1 MTKKAILLLADGFE
15 EVEAVTPVDYLR
27 RAGIEVTTVSISDNT
42 TVTGRWTGIKMLADT
57 TLAEIRK
64 QGTGGE
70 ANIDWDAV
78 IIPGGMPGASNLA
91 ASEKIG
97 ALIKETEAAGKLV
110 CAICA
115 SPVIVLSPL
124 GLIAGKK
131 FTCYPGMEDNAQL
144 KLFAPDCA
152 WLSDNVVIDGNII
165 TSRAAG
171 TAGLFSIAIIEKLLD
186 KEASKKIAE
195 TVLL

>member
-1 MTKKAILLLADGFE
+1 MAKKVILLLADGFE

-27 RAGIEVTTVSISDNT
+27 RAAIEVTTVSISESL

-57 TLAEIRK
+57 TLSEFKKTYTDAEK
-64 QGTGGE
+64 
-70 ANIDWDAV
+70 NYDAV
-78 IIPGGMPGASNLA
+78 ILPGGIPGAENLA
-91 ASEKIG
+91 ASKDAG
-97 ALIKETEAAGKLV
+97 ALIKKMAAAGKLI

-115 SPVIVLSPL
+115 SPVYVLAPL

-131 FTCYPGMEDNAQL
+131 FTCYPGIENNLQL
-144 KLFAPDCA
+144 KHDGIWSA
-152 WLSDNVVIDGNII
+152 DNVVIDGNII

-171 TAGLFSIAIIEKLLD
+171 TAGLFSAAIIEKLLD
-186 KEASKKIAE
+186 KEAAKKTAD